1 MVFGSSG
8 ASFGGSN
15 ENKKCIILE
24 KNLSLP
30 HISIAATMNNKW
42 KLGYTLLGQAVFSAF
57 FFEYFTKNSFLRPSI
72 NANTEYCIAL
82 MLVFAMLL
90 NFWSLRLLSR
100 KKNTMFLYLLF
111 SSMEIVITVLIEYI
125 LTINVKLSG
134 FPDNFIFLHETQI
147 KTQLFLNLLFRDCGL
162 LCFAGLVSDNFRLRL
177 QIHDKE
183 KKLYMKT
190 RQLEVQQLLEK
201 ESVLLNED
209 EICYITQNQNYNT
222 FVTTEGTKYT
232 KRGTLNDLQ
241 DLLGENHYV
250 RISRSTIVRLKCIN
264 SIQNDT
270 VELNM
275 DQNTEDTQ
283 LKISPS
289 FSSTAVPRI
298 TEFLKEREYERPV
311 SETSEP
317 RPNNVLQTLPRK
329 TQDIH
334 HYIANNSNCKLN
346 DIVSGTQIPK
356 STITR
361 YLKEMQDEGLI
372 EYVGSKK
379 TGGYRVVDISQEK
392 GGC

>member
-8 ASFGGSN
+8 ASFWGSN

-30 HISIAATMNNKW
+30 HISIAATMNNKR
-42 KLGYTLLGQAVFSAF
+42 KLGYTLLGQAVLSAF

-134 FPDNFIFLHETQI
+134 FPDNFILLHETQI

-232 KRGTLNDLQ
+232 KRGTLNVLQ

-317 RPNNVLQTLPRK
+317 RPNNVLQNFEIQSIFT
-329 TQDIH
+329 H
-334 HYIANNSNCKLN
+334 
-346 DIVSGTQIPK
+346 
-356 STITR
+356 
-361 YLKEMQDEGLI
+361 
-372 EYVGSKK
+372 
-379 TGGYRVVDISQEK
+379 
-392 GGC
+392 